1 MIDLNRKPTPTPKE
15 EEEETPL
22 GIVILALLPF
32 AGLFWLIMTTGMING
47 IF

>member
-1 MIDLNRKPTPTPKE
+1 MIDLNYHKPQPEKE
-15 EEEETPL
+15 EKETPL
-22 GIVILALLPF
+22 GIVVLAMLPF